1 VREYTEKEKKVSQTD
16 SPAANFMHRIW
27 SSAVVSGLLAVV
39 LGAVILAWPGPSILV
54 TSGVFGA
61 YLVVS
66 GVAMVVLGFSMPVAS
81 GASRFLSVISGVASV
96 VLGILA
102 FKHFGEGYAVLL
114 LAIWIGVGFI
124 VRGVTVLA
132 TAIADKQFPGRGW
145 AIFFGIVSVLAGFMV
160 LAYPFDSIVT
170 LALVAGIWLVVLGVV
185 EVISGIGMRSDVKK
199 VQKVTGAGPQPHAV
213 AQ

>member
-1 VREYTEKEKKVSQTD
+1 VSQTE
-16 SPAANFMHRIW
+16 SPAGNFIHRIW
-27 SSAVVSGLLAVV
+27 SSAIWSGLLAVI

-66 GVAMVVLGFSMPVAS
+66 GVAMVVLGFSFPAPA
-81 GASRFLSVISGVASV
+81 ASRFLSVISGVASV

-102 FKHFGEGYAVLL
+102 FKHFDEGYAVLL
-114 LAIWIGVGFI
+114 LAIWVGVGFI
-124 VRGVTVLA
+124 IRGVTVLA

-145 AIFFGIVSVLAGFMV
+145 AIFFGIVSVLAGFVV

-170 LALVAGIWLVVLGVV
+170 LALVVGIWLVVLGVT
-185 EVISGIGMRSDVKK
+185 EIISGFGMRSDAKK
-199 VQKVTGAGPQPHAV
+199 VTKFNGVGAQSHAV
-213 AQ
+213 AS

>member
-145 AIFFGIVSVLAGFMV
+145 AIFFGIVSVLAGFVV

>member
-1 VREYTEKEKKVSQTD
+1 MSQTD

-145 AIFFGIVSVLAGFMV
+145 AIFFGIVSVLAGFVV

>member
-27 SSAVVSGLLAVV
+27 SSAVVSGLLAVI

-81 GASRFLSVISGVASV
+81 GVSRFLSVISGVASV

-145 AIFFGIVSVLAGFMV
+145 AIFFGILSVLAGFVV

-199 VQKVTGAGPQPHAV
+199 VQKATGAGPQPHAV